1 MARNKLPSE
10 SVELLLAYK
19 RGEINLADATVLF
32 SSMTGLSTRISEKFL
47 KGLKRENV
55 VRLAQTGARDR

>member
-1 MARNKLPSE
+1 MARNKIPSE

-32 SSMTGLSTRISEKFL
+32 SSMTSLSTRISEKFL

-55 VRLAQTGARDR
+55 VGLAQANIKDS